1 MASQK
6 KVRLK
11 ENDKSL
17 ALCKTMFFLCR
28 NDSQSDDNYLR
39 DNRTWTSTRD
49 RHLEMPGL
57 ESDEELNTHE
67 ILIHSVAKSTKTKE
81 PVLLSELLSD

>member
-1 MASQK
+1 MEECTNTLIK
-6 KVRLK
+6 L
-11 ENDKSL
+11 SL
-17 ALCKTMFFLCR
+17 FYR

>member
-1 MASQK
+1 MKLEDCIIISTK
-6 KVRLK
+6 L
-11 ENDKSL
+11 SL
-17 ALCKTMFFLCR
+17 FFR